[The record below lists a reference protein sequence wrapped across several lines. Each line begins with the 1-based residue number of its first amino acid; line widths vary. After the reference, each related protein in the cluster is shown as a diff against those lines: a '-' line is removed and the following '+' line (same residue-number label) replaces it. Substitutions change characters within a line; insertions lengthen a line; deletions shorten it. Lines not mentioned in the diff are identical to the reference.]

1 MKYDFLI
8 IGAGFYGSVC
18 ARELT
23 DKGYKCLV
31 VEKRDHIGGNCYTE
45 EIEGIHVSKYGA
57 HIFHTSNKKV
67 WEYINR
73 FTTFNNYR
81 HHVIAKYQDELYSLP
96 FNMWTFN
103 KLWGVNTPKE
113 AKDII
118 DSQKFIGEP
127 QNLEEQA
134 IANIGEEIYE
144 KLIKGY
150 TKKQWLKDPKDLP
163 SSIIKRLPVRYTYDN
178 NYFFDD
184 YQGMPTEGFTKI
196 FEKMLDGID
205 IKLNTDFFEN
215 KESLKSLAQN
225 IIFTG
230 QIDKFYDYKFGD
242 LEYRPLEFEHETLDI
257 DNYQGHSVV
266 NYTEESVPYT
276 RIIEHKHFY
285 KNNSNKTIITKE
297 YPVEWNK
304 GDEPYYPINDKQN
317 QDLYNKYLELSKLE
331 TNVYFGGRLAE
342 YKYYDMHQ
350 VIESALNFTESF
362 DTKNE

>member
-1 MKYDFLI
+1 
-8 IGAGFYGSVC
+8 VC

-23 DKGYKCLV
+23 DKGYKCLIID
-31 VEKRDHIGGNCYTE
+31 KRDHIGGNCYTE

-81 HHVIAKYQDELYSLP
+81 HHVVANYQGEVYSLP

-103 KLWGVNTPKE
+103 KLWNVNTPDQARE
-113 AKDII
+113 II

-134 IANIGEEIYE
+134 IAGVGQDIYE

-150 TKKQWLKDPKDLP
+150 TKKQWLKEPKDLP
-163 SSIIKRLPVRYTYDN
+163 ASIIKRLPIRYTYDN

-205 IKLNTDFFEN
+205 IKLSTDFFEQ
-215 KESLKSLAQN
+215 KESLERVAKN

-230 QIDKFYDYKFGD
+230 QIDRFYDYRFGD
-242 LEYRPLEFEHETLDI
+242 LEYRPLEFEHETLDMN
-257 DNYQGHSVV
+257 NYQGHSVI
-266 NYTEESVPYT
+266 NYTEESIPYT

-285 KNNSNKTIITKE
+285 KNNSN
-297 YPVEWNK
+297 NC
-304 GDEPYYPINDKQN
+304 NN
-317 QDLYNKYLELSKLE
+317 ANKYTNSNKLNNPHNSDPNNAYHSK
-331 TNVYFGGRLAE
+331 
-342 YKYYDMHQ
+342 H
-350 VIESALNFTESF
+350 
-362 DTKNE
+362 